1 VADPVVYKCYI
12 IAITQEAAMELNT
25 IYLVCAIAGGTV
37 LVLRVILLLFGVD
50 GGGDVEV
57 EIDPGAAADA
67 IDGSGNFFTF
77 LSLQSIA
84 GFFTMFGLVG
94 MGLLQIEAT
103 NAQSLAGALAAGV
116 FTAWA
121 TGMIFIALRKL
132 QSDGTMVL
140 ERAIGKKGT
149 VYLTI
154 PEKGTGVVTVAVQGG
169 LKSLDAVS
177 EKGTRIPTGAII
189 EVVGVK
195 AGSILIVAEE
205 EAETKKEL
213 LEKPVE

>member
-1 VADPVVYKCYI
+1 MFVHL
-12 IAITQEAAMELNT
+12 EAVMELNT
-25 IYLVCAIAGGTV
+25 IYLVCAVAGGTV
-37 LVLRVILLLFGVD
+37 LVLRLILMLFGAD
-50 GGGDVEV
+50 GGDVEV
-57 EIDPGAAADA
+57 EIDPSAAADA

-94 MGLLQIEAT
+94 MGLLQINAT
-103 NAQSLAGALAAGV
+103 NAQSLVGALAAGV

-121 TGMIFIALRKL
+121 TGMIFLALRRL

-140 ERAIGKKGT
+140 DKAIGKTGT

-154 PEKGTGVVTVAVQGG
+154 PEKGTGVVSVAVQGG
-169 LKSLDAVS
+169 LKNLDAVS
-177 EKGTRIPTGAII
+177 AKGTRLPTGTII

-195 AGSILIVAEE
+195 AGSILIVSEE
-205 EAETKKEL
+205 TVENRQEL
-213 LEKPVE
+213 LEKPAE

>member
-1 VADPVVYKCYI
+1 
-12 IAITQEAAMELNT
+12 MELNT

-37 LVLRVILLLFGVD
+37 LVIRLILMLFGVD
-50 GGGDVEV
+50 GGGDIDVEF
-57 EIDPGAAADA
+57 DPGAAADA
-67 IDGSGNFFTF
+67 AGGSGDFFTF

-94 MGLLQIEAT
+94 MGLLQIDAT
-103 NAQSLAGALAAGV
+103 NAQSLGGALAAGI

-140 ERAIGKKGT
+140 DKAIGKKGT

-154 PEKGTGVVTVAVQGG
+154 PEKGTGVVSVSVQGG
-169 LKSLDAVS
+169 LKTLDAVS
-177 EKGTRIPTGAII
+177 EKGIRIPTGAII

-205 EAETKKEL
+205 EAETSKEL
-213 LEKPVE
+213 LEKPVD